1 MCSWQQLE
9 TLDQSDVVLIAHELE
24 VSGFTYSSIM
34 PSSHMEV
41 GSPGTWGLELLTPGP
56 SS

>member
-9 TLDQSDVVLIAHELE
+9 TLDHSVVLIAYELE
-24 VSGFTYSSIM
+24 ASGFAYSSIM

-41 GSPGTWGLELLTPGP
+41 GLPGTWGLELLTPDR